1 MFLKTD
7 RNRKI
12 LFLLHSSCYIDFLE
26 FLDKFGQQYPLL
38 LKIKNRLEEIEVL
51 KIQNIPEINLHNLVL
66 SIVIENN
73 NIYAIN
79 INRKDLNSF
88 VFTLDF
94 IQKQNRCANI
104 FKRFKA
110 NAALMIEDFNSKI
123 REKEIIDFLFHGKG
137 KDELKIKINKKI

>member
-7 RNRKI
+7 GNRKI
-12 LFLLHSSCYIDFLE
+12 LFLLHSACYIGFLE
-26 FLDKFGQQYPLL
+26 FLDKVGRRYPLL
-38 LKIKNRLEEIEVL
+38 LKIKNRLEEMEVL
-51 KIQNIPEINLHNLVL
+51 KIQNIPEINLCNLVL

-79 INRKDLNSF
+79 INRKDLKNF
-88 VFTLDF
+88 EFTLDF
-94 IQKQNRCANI
+94 MQKQNRCANI

-110 NAALMIEDFNSKI
+110 NAALMIEDFNLKI
-123 REKEIIDFLFHGKG
+123 REKEIIDFLFYK